1 MTSVLVVGGG
11 PAGLATAS
19 SILER
24 NSAVDVT
31 VVDKKLKAGEPPQ
44 RCAGGVSRFG
54 LLEKADFIIPTES
67 ILAQVNCFR
76 LYAPNGA
83 FWDFKS
89 DEVVGYVLDREAF
102 EFRMAERVER
112 LGAEFVWNHNVTKD
126 TLPKLSKKYNYVI
139 GCDGYPSVVGDW
151 VGASKPP
158 LYDVEHCVQKVA
170 MWQSFPQN
178 RIDIY
183 FGSRFPQGYGWVF
196 PKGNSEV
203 RIGLGVALS
212 LGANVKA
219 LLDFF
224 SYYVSYD
231 LEETELISKLLPVA
245 KPRKSNVFM
254 NSRVLLVG
262 DAGLHVDPAFGG
274 GIIQAICAGKAC
286 GKAIAEGKPY
296 KYDEYVKWLK
306 KENKWRYRVKKVLV
320 SLSDEEWNSIVKKL
334 GESKPVFEASSG
346 KVLRKVAG
354 WMMLRKPKLLWKFL
368 SG

>member
-44 RCAGGVSRFG
+44 KCAGGLSRFG
-54 LLEKADFIIPTES
+54 LLEKSGVSIPKES
-67 ILAQVNCFR
+67 ILAEVNCFR
-76 LYAPNGA
+76 LYAPNGE

-89 DEVVGYVLDREAF
+89 EETVGYVLSREVF
-102 EFRMAERVER
+102 ESRMAERAEK
-112 LGAEFVWNHNVTKD
+112 LGAELVWNCNVTKAS
-126 TLPKLSKKYNYVI
+126 LSRLREKYDYIV

-158 LYDVEHCVQKVA
+158 SYDVEHCVQKA
-170 MWQSFPQN
+170 ASWKSFPQN

-224 SYYVSYD
+224 SYYACYD
-231 LEETELISKLLPVA
+231 LEEKELISKLLPVA

-286 GKAIAEGKPY
+286 GKAIAEGKPCNY
-296 KYDEYVKWLK
+296 DKYVGWLR
-306 KENKWRYRVKKVLV
+306 KENLWRYRVKKVLI
-320 SLSDEEWNSIVKKL
+320 SLSDKDWNEIVKKL

-368 SG
+368 RG